1 MMMYM
6 SSKALRDSMLPHQGG
21 WSISEAILTAGQATA
36 DNLPAALAEIQYM
49 IRVPTIEMAERAT
62 AVLDANADAAA
73 RMTGCRFEKHW
84 VSKSRPGL
92 ANHAMATIAYEALS
106 AVGPPRWG
114 DKAKAIAREI
124 QVNAGMEAQAEPFL
138 PECERLIAPQEAEAI
153 LRRDLP
159 PSQVNSTSDD
169 YTEMCWHAPTARIY
183 VARPALRAPAG
194 FAYPSW
200 AMNALGGIPETIDP
214 MVDCASRTVALTA
227 LRLIEDAEARRCG
240 TAGIRRT
247 HRRRHRRFEVDRAAL
262 RLRPAHRFPL
272 AGICHDA
279 AWPRLVDTN
288 PAKPRRPNMTLHER
302 IVTDEPF
309 TLQRRNPAGGTK
321 PLSGWGFRNETDPL
335 TDVLLGSPAFL
346 RHLATSSLSR
356 KHLREAPCN
365 IQTAQAQ
372 HKDLVAA
379 YENFGVK
386 IHWHEPTP
394 ELPMQVYSRDSS
406 VMTPYGAI
414 ITAMANW
421 WRRGENYAAIRTYE
435 KLGIPIYDMVTA
447 GTFEGGDFN
456 VIEDGVVLIGCGGAR
471 TQEEGARQVQE
482 WFEKEGWET
491 RLAFIDEY
499 YVHIDLMVVPI
510 AEKLTAVC
518 LACTEPGIV
527 DWLKG
532 KGHEIIDVPF
542 QDTMALGCNFMSLG
556 KDRVIAPT
564 VSKTLI
570 GQLKAR
576 GFEVAAVDMSE
587 ISKTGGGIH
596 CMAQAL
602 KRDAG

>member
-1 MMMYM
+1 
-6 SSKALRDSMLPHQGG
+6 
-21 WSISEAILTAGQATA
+21 
-36 DNLPAALAEIQYM
+36 
-49 IRVPTIEMAERAT
+49 
-62 AVLDANADAAA
+62 
-73 RMTGCRFEKHW
+73 MTVH
-84 VSKSRPGL
+84 S
-92 ANHAMATIAYEALS
+92 HIT
-106 AVGPPRWG
+106 
-114 DKAKAIAREI
+114 
-124 QVNAGMEAQAEPFL
+124 
-138 PECERLIAPQEAEAI
+138 
-153 LRRDLP
+153 
-159 PSQVNSTSDD
+159 T
-169 YTEMCWHAPTARIY
+169 
-183 VARPALRAPAG
+183 
-194 FAYPSW
+194 
-200 AMNALGGIPETIDP
+200 
-214 MVDCASRTVALTA
+214 
-227 LRLIEDAEARRCG
+227 
-240 TAGIRRT
+240 
-247 HRRRHRRFEVDRAAL
+247 
-262 RLRPAHRFPL
+262 
-272 AGICHDA
+272 
-279 AWPRLVDTN
+279 
-288 PAKPRRPNMTLHER
+288 
-302 IVTDEPF
+302 EPF

-321 PLSGWGFRNETDPL
+321 PLTKWGFANETDVL

-365 IQTAQAQ
+365 IQIAQAQ

-456 VIEDGVVLIGCGGAR
+456 VIEDGCVLIGCGGAR
-471 TQEEGARQVQE
+471 TQEEGARQVAGMVR
-482 WFEKEGWET
+482 EG
-491 RLAFIDEY
+491 RLGNPHCLIDEY

-576 GFEVAAVDMSE
+576 GFEVADVDMSE

-602 KRDAG
+602 KRVPAWSNGGENDGLPTNKIALVYAKNNAFRAFCRGSSMNITMARESADFKQARDLIALMAAWDITESRVLGIGDKDVLEAYYSETPDMMEQAFTKRAPGFSFAGWKTWRRDALHFRRSIGKRSNCTRCSSGGFSGKGIGKALMTAVSRR